1 MNILD
6 IGEVVKSSG
15 IPASTLRYYEEKGLI
30 HSIGRHGLRRQYEK
44 TVLTQLSFISLGRL
58 AGLSL
63 DEIKHMFQP
72 HGKIVVDRNKL
83 QQKADEIDQRIKQLS
98 AMRDGLRHAAI
109 CPEENHF
116 ACERFNKLLR
126 ISTKRLKQLNNE

>member
-6 IGEVVKSSG
+6 IGEVVRLSG

-30 HSIGRHGLRRQYEK
+30 NSVGRHGLRRQFDPS
-44 TVLTQLSFISLGRL
+44 VLTQLSFISLGRL

-63 DEIKHMFQP
+63 DEINTMFQP
-72 HGKIVVDRNKL
+72 HGKIIVDREKL
-83 QQKADEIDQRIKQLS
+83 QQKSDEIDQRIKQLT
-98 AMRDGLRHAAI
+98 AMRDGLRHAAV

-116 ACERFNKLLR
+116 SCQKFNKLLR
-126 ISTKRLKQLNNE
+126 ISTKRVKQLKS